1 MLLRKGRGGERAG
14 RGEHR
19 AQRLRRRAHVAIF
32 SAVRSSFGGG
42 IAVTSITTPEAM
54 RISPIAFRHVNG
66 SFIRVAVMMPLTK
79 TLVAPIGATIEA
91 GAYPY
96 AKKLSDSPAIIRVM
110 PNHQSGI
117 FVIGCSGLPSVPVF
131 RLCANFCALRA
142 MGITLLA
149 HSAMAT
155 PAHAC
160 SGRSRASGRREMA
173 AARWGERG
181 APRNSG
187 RPRANGRLGWLERK
201 AAQTRLRRGNFR
213 RCRRRV
219 SLTLL
224 WGRRRACGSRTSA
237 APRCSFEQD
246 GAYGAG
252 WPAYYTFTKKE
263 FKNVLS

>member
-1 MLLRKGRGGERAG
+1 ML
-14 RGEHR
+14 
-19 AQRLRRRAHVAIF
+19 VAIF

-155 PAHAC
+155 PAHASEFRSATRQRETWVVGAQ
-160 SGRSRASGRREMA
+160 SGAASSPERKFSPLPASGKSDITLGASCRFAGVGRA
-173 AARWGERG
+173 QRRG
-181 APRNSG
+181 AAFE
-187 RPRANGRLGWLERK
+187 RAQGK
-201 AAQTRLRRGNFR
+201 
-213 RCRRRV
+213 V
-219 SLTLL
+219 
-224 WGRRRACGSRTSA
+224 
-237 APRCSFEQD
+237 
-246 GAYGAG
+246 
-252 WPAYYTFTKKE
+252 
-263 FKNVLS
+263 V